1 MSSNIKE
8 KYESC
13 KKECEEL
20 RKKID
25 ALRGDED
32 ENHLQVV
39 SAEKSIGETALTLK
53 ARKVLKG
60 HFGKIYAM
68 HWSSDSKNL
77 VSASQDGKLIVWNGY
92 HQQVAGHSAAVL
104 VGDDVLVCSIGI
116 IRGVRRTGQS
126 VLDL

>member
-1 MSSNIKE
+1 MSIKE
-8 KYESC
+8 RYEAC
-13 KKECEEL
+13 KKECEDL

-32 ENHLQVV
+32 ENYLQVV
-39 SAEKSIGETALTLK
+39 SSEKGIGEATLNLK

-68 HWSSDSKNL
+68 HWSADSKNL

-92 HQQVAGHSAAVL
+92 TTNKLQAIPL
-104 VGDDVLVCSIGI
+104 
-116 IRGVRRTGQS
+116 R
-126 VLDL
+126 